1 MTQHYFTSNP
11 QSAHDERAIQVEL
24 AGVRADYA
32 RTRACFPATV
42 LDFGSR
48 LLIETVHPLL
58 HGRVLDIGCGWG
70 AIGVLLARLRPDA
83 QITMADINE
92 RAVALAARNAR
103 QNGVSAETLVSDGY
117 ENIAPSFDAI
127 VTNPPIRAGKQTVY
141 RILDEAKTR
150 LAPGG
155 RLFLVIRKERG
166 APSAQTHLQGV
177 STAAWNC
184 SRAKRDTGFWPANR
198 NSLSKNPREY
208 CKPSG
213 VAG

>member
-24 AGVRADYA
+24 AGVRADFCTDA
-32 RTRACFPATV
+32 GVFSRDG

-48 LLIETVHPLL
+48 LLIETVYPLL
-58 HGRVLDIGCGWG
+58 HGWVLDMGCGWG
-70 AIGVLLARLRPDA
+70 AIGVLLARLCPDA

-150 LAPGG
+150 LTPGG
-155 RLFLVIRKERG
+155 RLFLVIRKEQG

-177 STAAWNC
+177 Y
-184 SRAKRDTGFWPANR
+184 SRVELLARKKGYWILAC
-198 NSLSKNPREY
+198 E
-208 CKPSG
+208 
-213 VAG
+213 